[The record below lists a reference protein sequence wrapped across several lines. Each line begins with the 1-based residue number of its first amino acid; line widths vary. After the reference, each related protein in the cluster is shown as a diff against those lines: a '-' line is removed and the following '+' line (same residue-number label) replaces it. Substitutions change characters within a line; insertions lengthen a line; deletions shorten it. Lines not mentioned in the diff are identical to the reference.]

1 MRLLSFC
8 KYSLIAKVSSSF
20 LEVLA
25 SVPKIWCK
33 ADCYRLAFIAT
44 LIYASV
50 VYHRHR
56 VAKKHQLNNTPV
68 DHDRYDRFYNG
79 PYSENG
85 ITGADYHD
93 PSSPSFK
100 DTAGSLTA
108 LGDSPT
114 AHDHKEHPLKHVARE
129 DKQAALPSTER
140 QELPAEGAFHELAST
155 RSVLIGKS
163 EAHELAST
171 KSVKS
176 LKSKGQGKRE
186 KGSPV
191 ELFAPFR

>member
-1 MRLLSFC
+1 MF
-8 KYSLIAKVSSSF
+8 
-20 LEVLA
+20 E
-25 SVPKIWCK
+25 
-33 ADCYRLAFIAT
+33 ADCNRVAFIAT

-56 VAKKHQLNNTPV
+56 VAKKHQLNITPV
-68 DHDRYDRFYNG
+68 DHERYDRFYNG

-100 DTAGSLTA
+100 DTAGSPTA
-108 LGDSPT
+108 LGESLTDLG
-114 AHDHKEHPLKHVARE
+114 HKEHPLKHSARE
-129 DKQAALPSTER
+129 DKQAEPPSTER

-163 EAHELAST
+163 EAHELASM

-176 LKSKGQGKRE
+176 LKPKGQGRRE

-191 ELFAPFR
+191 ELFAPYK